1 MNIQAPPFQS
11 LQYVP
16 AGEKEVILDLPIL
29 WVNAVAHGRLPQGG
43 NHWCFYIRVGDDSTV
58 CVDITP
64 SYSVPSIVKPGGS
77 KGIMIISLL
86 PHLIPDYATKSMRL
100 DVRPGSRVRDFV
112 NLIVD
117 QKRHQYEFNS
127 ECQGCR
133 FWVDHQ
139 IAHVRDAG
147 LFMDEAQIREARNA
161 ILIQYPDE
169 VQYPL
174 VVGEYYP

>member
-1 MNIQAPPFQS
+1 
-11 LQYVP
+11 
-16 AGEKEVILDLPIL
+16 
-29 WVNAVAHGRLPQGG
+29 
-43 NHWCFYIRVGDDSTV
+43 
-58 CVDITP
+58 
-64 SYSVPSIVKPGGS
+64 
-77 KGIMIISLL
+77 MIISLL

-127 ECQGCR
+127 EGQGCR

-139 IAHVRDAG
+139 IAHVQVAG
-147 LFMDEAQIREARNA
+147 LFVDEAQVAEARKA
-161 ILIQYPDE
+161 ILTQYPDE

>member
-1 MNIQAPPFQS
+1 
-11 LQYVP
+11 
-16 AGEKEVILDLPIL
+16 
-29 WVNAVAHGRLPQGG
+29 
-43 NHWCFYIRVGDDSTV
+43 
-58 CVDITP
+58 
-64 SYSVPSIVKPGGS
+64 
-77 KGIMIISLL
+77 MIISLL

-127 ECQGCR
+127 EGQGCR

-147 LFMDEAQIREARNA
+147 LFMDEAQITEARNA